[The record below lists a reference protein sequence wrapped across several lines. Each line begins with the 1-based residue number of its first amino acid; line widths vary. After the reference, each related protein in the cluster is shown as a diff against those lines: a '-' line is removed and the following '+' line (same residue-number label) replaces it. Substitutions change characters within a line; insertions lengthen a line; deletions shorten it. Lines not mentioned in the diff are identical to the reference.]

1 MTRTLITAAAIVAM
15 TAGSAFA
22 QATSATGAGSKN
34 AAPFATDEERAYYE
48 TNRTRYEG
56 FFTDAE
62 MMELRSD
69 DEITSA
75 FDAMG
80 QEDRDSI
87 IEQCQR
93 AYDLRGSYGTVTTG
107 LCNAVGVERPTGG

>member
-1 MTRTLITAAAIVAM
+1 MTRTMIAAAAIIAV

-22 QATSATGAGSKN
+22 QSTSAVARDG
-34 AAPFATDEERAYYE
+34 APFATEEERAYYNE
-48 TNRTRYEG
+48 NRARYEG
-56 FFTDAE
+56 FFTDAD
-62 MMELRSD
+62 MMELRPD
-69 DEITSA
+69 EEITSA

-87 IEQCQR
+87 IAQCQR
-93 AYDLRGSYGTVTTG
+93 AYALKGSYGTVTTA

>member
-1 MTRTLITAAAIVAM
+1 MTRKLLTAAAIVAM

-22 QATSATGAGSKN
+22 QTTSATGSKN
-34 AAPFATDEERAYYE
+34 NPYASTDEQMWYQGENRA
-48 TNRTRYEG
+48 RYEG
-56 FFTDAE
+56 FFADPD
-62 MMELRSD
+62 MMELRSE

-87 IEQCQR
+87 IAQCER

>member
-1 MTRTLITAAAIVAM
+1 MTRTLLTAAAIVAM

-22 QATSATGAGSKN
+22 QSTSSTANASKN
-34 AAPFATDEERAYYE
+34 NPYASTDEQGWYQGENRA
-48 TNRTRYEG
+48 RYEG
-56 FFTDAE
+56 FFTDPD

-69 DEITSA
+69 EEISSA

-87 IEQCQR
+87 VDQCQR

-107 LCNAVGVERPTGG
+107 LCNAVGVERPAGG